1 MMYPIKNPS
10 REKEIH
16 IMKKLIAIVCA
27 VLMLATLAAC
37 APADDGKITVGICQ
51 IEPHPALDAA
61 TKGFKD
67 VLKAE
72 FGDKIEFVEGNA
84 AGDSNT
90 LNSIITDF
98 VSKKVDLI
106 LANATPVLQTASA
119 ATTVIPILGTSV
131 TEYGVALNIE
141 NFSGTVGGNISG
153 TSDLADLD
161 KQAQMIIDW
170 FPEAKKIGLLYCA
183 SEANSKY
190 QVDSVKAFLEGKGLT
205 ATLYSFSGSSDMA
218 AVTEKAAAESDVIYV
233 PTDNTIANGT
243 GVVDGICRA
252 KKVPII
258 AGEEGICSGCGV
270 ATLSISYE
278 ELGKTTGQMAIKVLK
293 GEAKIGEMAIQYDP
307 NPVYKYNKEICD
319 ELNLTPPEGYVA
331 IG

>member
-1 MMYPIKNPS
+1 
-10 REKEIH
+10 
-16 IMKKLIAIVCA
+16 MKKLIALICA
-27 VLMLATLAAC
+27 ALLVASLAAC
-37 APADDGKITVGICQ
+37 TPSADDGKYVIGICQ

-67 VLKAE
+67 AVIAALGE
-72 FGDKIEFVEGNA
+72 ENVTFIEKNA

-90 LNSIITDF
+90 LNSIISDF
-98 VSKKVDLI
+98 VAKKVDLI

-119 ATTVIPILGTSV
+119 ATTTIPILGTSV
-131 TEYGVALNIE
+131 TEYSVALKLD

-153 TSDLADLD
+153 TSDLAPLD
-161 KQAQMIIDW
+161 KQAQMILDW
-170 FPEAKKIGLLYCA
+170 FPNAKNVGLLYCA

-190 QVDSVKAFLEGKGLT
+190 QVDVVKAYLENKGVT
-205 ATLYSFSGSSDMA
+205 ATLYSFSSSADMA
-218 AVTEKAAAESDVIYV
+218 AVTEQAAATSDVIYV
-233 PTDNTIANGT
+233 PTDNTVANGT
-243 GVVDGICRA
+243 GVVDSICRTES

-278 ELGKTTGQMAIKVLK
+278 QLGKTTGEMAVKVLK

-307 NPVYKYNKEICD
+307 NPVYKYNPTICED
-319 ELNLTPPEGYVA
+319 LGLTPPEGYVP